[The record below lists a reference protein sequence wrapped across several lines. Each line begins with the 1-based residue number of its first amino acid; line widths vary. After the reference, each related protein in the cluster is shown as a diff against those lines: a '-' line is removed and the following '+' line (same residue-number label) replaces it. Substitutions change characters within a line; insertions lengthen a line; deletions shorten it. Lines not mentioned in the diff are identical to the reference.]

1 MVVGLS
7 LDTRP
12 TLEFQATPQLITFAE
27 LLELPSHELEQR
39 INHELELNPALE
51 RIESSAC
58 NWCGRQ
64 WRACADC
71 IGPRW
76 AGLAFFGSG
85 NDALESAVEPST
97 TYRTALD
104 DGLAELSPDEE
115 QVAEYLFGSLNE
127 RGFLACSLDEA
138 AFAMDVSVPTI
149 QHVLDVLRST
159 GSPALGARDVRECLL
174 LQLSQLE
181 RDGVT
186 HALARTV
193 VAEHLADLAA
203 RGSAGLATLLRV
215 PVEQVQA
222 AVAFIRTHLQP
233 CAATTELAVWA
244 KPAATPRLLP
254 DLAIRVADAPAEVIE
269 VDVLSP
275 VSLRVDPLY
284 RAAVKATP
292 GRHVSDSVH
301 RAESFV
307 NLVERRADTIRRI
320 VEHAA
325 SGQVSLLRTGRPV
338 PRPPTRAEIALD
350 LGIHESTVSRAIAN
364 KLAVLPGGRLMPL
377 SSLFEAR
384 RAAQEVLRQLVGA
397 EERPL
402 SDAELAARL
411 GTHGYRL
418 ARRTVAKYR
427 DALGIPAATVRS

>member
-7 LDTRP
+7 LDPRQ

-39 INHELELNPALE
+39 IDHELELNPALE
-51 RIESSAC
+51 RIESRAC
-58 NWCGRQ
+58 DWCGKQ

-71 IGPRW
+71 IGPGW
-76 AGLAFFGSG
+76 ARVAYSPARD
-85 NDALESAVEPST
+85 DALDRVVEPTT

-104 DGLAELSPDEE
+104 DGLVELSAVER
-115 QVAEYLFGSLNE
+115 QVAEYLFGNLDE

-138 AFAMDVSVPTI
+138 AFAMDVSVATI

-174 LQLSQLE
+174 LQLGQLE
-181 RDGVT
+181 REGVT
-186 HALARTV
+186 HALARAI
-193 VAEHLADLAA
+193 VAEHLEDLAA
-203 RGSAGLATLLRV
+203 RGSAGLTTILRV

-233 CAATTELAVWA
+233 CAATTELEVWA
-244 KPAATPRLLP
+244 SPASAPRLLP
-254 DLAIRVADAPAEVIE
+254 DLAIRIADAPLDVVEVE
-269 VDVLSP
+269 VLSP
-275 VSLRVDPLY
+275 VGLRVDPLY
-284 RAAVKATP
+284 HAAVRTSP
-292 GRHVSDSVH
+292 CRHVSDCVR
-301 RAESFV
+301 RAESFL

-338 PRPPTRAEIALD
+338 PRPPTRSETAIE
-350 LGIHESTVSRAIAN
+350 LGLHESTVSRAIAN
-364 KLAVLPGGRLMPL
+364 KLAVLPDGRLIPL
-377 SSLFEAR
+377 SGLFEAR
-384 RAAQEVLRQLVGA
+384 LAAQEVLRQLVGS
-397 EERPL
+397 EERPFT
-402 SDAELAARL
+402 DAELAARL
-411 GTHGYRL
+411 GTLGYRL

-427 DALGIPAATVRS
+427 DALGIPAAAVRS